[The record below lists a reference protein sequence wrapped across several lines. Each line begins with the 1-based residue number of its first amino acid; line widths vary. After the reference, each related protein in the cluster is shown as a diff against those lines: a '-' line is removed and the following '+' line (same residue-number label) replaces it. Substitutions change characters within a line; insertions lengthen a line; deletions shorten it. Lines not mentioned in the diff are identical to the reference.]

1 MADVS
6 ADEFLLLQS
15 VLQSATKRFL
25 IDKFRKTQQ
34 DAILNL
40 LKGKDV
46 LVSQP
51 TASGKFEIFRSILI
65 IVDVA

>member
-6 ADEFLLLQS
+6 ADDFLSAAKS
-15 VLQSATKRFL
+15 VLDRFHSRFH
-25 IDKFRKTQQ
+25 IKKFSETQQ
-34 DAILNL
+34 DAILNF

-51 TASGKFEIFRSILI
+51 KALAEFVFFSPS
-65 IVDVA
+65 